1 MSDREW
7 NDAEYLNDK
16 IDEIFK
22 KWECGCAI
30 EGEII
35 VYEPA
40 PKEWVYCMSN
50 PSMPDIYKIGMTR
63 RTPEERLYEANMSD
77 TFRPPTPYEILYSVE
92 TTDGIEKE
100 KLLHSILNDYRV
112 VNNREF
118 FKVEKE
124 KIKELFDLIRVRNV
138 CKNVV
143 NNEEDDTDDFK
154 IIKNVF
160 RPKCKEEVNNNKP
173 EEWYVDGV
181 GYIKFWDRAK
191 KEWIILGPQNTRIGV
206 PRQDGGI
213 DFDTDEEEEHYKR
226 VVA

>member
-1 MSDREW
+1 MSYRQW
-7 NDAEYLNDK
+7 NDPEYLNDK
-16 IDEIFK
+16 IDEIFM
-22 KWECGCAI
+22 KWDCGCAV
-30 EGEII
+30 EGEIY

-50 PSMPDIYKIGMTR
+50 TSMPGIYKIGMTKR
-63 RTPEERLYEANMSD
+63 SPEERLKEANVSD
-77 TFRPPTPYEILYSVE
+77 TFKPPTPYEILYSVQ

-100 KLLHSILNDYRV
+100 KLIHSILKDYRV

-124 KIKELFDLIRVRNV
+124 KIKELFDLIRVRNA
-138 CKNVV
+138 C
-143 NNEEDDTDDFK
+143 
-154 IIKNVF
+154 KNVF

-226 VVA
+226 VRENVCCF